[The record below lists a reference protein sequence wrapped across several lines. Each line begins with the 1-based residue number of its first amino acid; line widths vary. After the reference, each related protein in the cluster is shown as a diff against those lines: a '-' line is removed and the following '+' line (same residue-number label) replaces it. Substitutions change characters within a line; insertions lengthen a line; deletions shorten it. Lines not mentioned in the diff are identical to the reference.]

1 MIWVAEAIKEM
12 LALKGLT
19 KVKILNSTVN
29 NLAETLQNDYYIV
42 LIIYNSAKKF
52 RSSSLTHQSSRN
64 GASMFLPFCYNNL

>member
-19 KVKILNSTVN
+19 KVKIFNSTVN

-42 LIIYNSAKKF
+42 LIIYNSAKKI
-52 RSSSLTHQSSRN
+52 
-64 GASMFLPFCYNNL
+64 